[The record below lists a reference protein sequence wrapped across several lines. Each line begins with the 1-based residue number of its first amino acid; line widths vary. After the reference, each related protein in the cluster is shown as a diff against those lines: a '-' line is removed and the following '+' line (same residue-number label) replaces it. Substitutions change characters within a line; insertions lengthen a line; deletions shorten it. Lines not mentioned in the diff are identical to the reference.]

1 MLYPK
6 PSSGNNLRNL
16 SPKKNT
22 PQKKKKRKI
31 SLIYWFTI
39 LALSSW
45 MVYLNIH
52 VVFEYQ
58 GASAKYETVL
68 REYEAKKKELE
79 EKMEEYLRLRARMEE
94 HGLQ

>member
-1 MLYPK
+1 
-6 PSSGNNLRNL
+6 
-16 SPKKNT
+16 
-22 PQKKKKRKI
+22 
-31 SLIYWFTI
+31 
-39 LALSSW
+39 